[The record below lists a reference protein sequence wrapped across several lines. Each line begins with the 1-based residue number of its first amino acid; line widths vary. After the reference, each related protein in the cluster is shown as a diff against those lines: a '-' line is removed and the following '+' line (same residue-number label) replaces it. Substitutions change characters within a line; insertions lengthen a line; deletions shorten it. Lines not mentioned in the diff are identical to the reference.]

1 MYVCVTVISIPEL
14 SCCCLYLRSHVAIF
28 IKGFYQDKIYKKAS
42 KKGNH
47 EKSFLRCEHF
57 QVLLGKLCNISTL
70 RTIDPHNSYFP
81 HGAFSL
87 IILTVLICNF
97 IKIKCE
103 NFNLKFNFH
112 TSQLVDLCFLTKLY
126 RFWCKDL
133 QKLIHFSSLKKK
145 KIYKYSI

>member
-1 MYVCVTVISIPEL
+1 MYVCVTIISILGL
-14 SCCCLYLRSHVAIF
+14 SCCCLYLCSHVAIF
-28 IKGFYQDKIYKKAS
+28 IKAPIKTKYKKS
-42 KKGNH
+42 FKKG
-47 EKSFLRCEHF
+47 KSWKIFFALCCEHF

-87 IILTVLICNF
+87 IILTVPICNF

-112 TSQLVDLCFLTKLY
+112 TSQLVDLCFLTTLY

-145 KIYKYSI
+145 DI